1 MISLRYGIQKKK
13 KSQTHKNR
21 GDSGGYP
28 GLGCG
33 GNGGGGSVLVAK
45 SCLTLCNS
53 VDCSLPGSSVHK
65 ISQARML
72 EWVAIS
78 SSGGLPDS
86 GIELESSGASAL
98 ASRLMHVLLFFS
110 HLVVSA
116 SLQPH
121 GPHDARLPYPSLF
134 PRTCSNSGSLSW

>member
-1 MISLRYGIQKKK
+1 M
-13 KSQTHKNR
+13 
-21 GDSGGYP
+21 
-28 GLGCG
+28 GCR

-45 SCLTLCNS
+45 SCLTLCNP
-53 VDCSLPGSSVHK
+53 VDCSLPGFSVHE

-86 GIELESSGASAL
+86 GIKLESSGASAL
-98 ASRLMHVLLFFS
+98 ASRLMHVLLLFFS
-110 HLVVSA
+110 RLVVSA

-121 GPHDARLPYPSLF
+121 GPHDARLPYPSLS
-134 PRTCSNSGSLSW
+134 PGICSNSCPLSQ